1 MVDSFKCLLFIW
13 LQPRLVACVVSN
25 ILMVVYDKGNAKEG
39 NKVERVAPGENQG
52 LEVLVDRRSD
62 RQTMI
67 SKVF

>member
-1 MVDSFKCLLFIW
+1 M
-13 LQPRLVACVVSN
+13 ACVVSN

-67 SKVF
+67 S